1 MRNKINDN
9 INRNF
14 RLKENFMG
22 GDFSDN
28 LWIKFLD
35 HLNSNFRLK
44 LKHILN
50 ISKTLHNIGGINNI
64 VSMNWQFPKR
74 NKNKQEKTSF

>member
-35 HLNSNFRLK
+35 HLNSNFTLK
-44 LKHILN
+44 LKQTLN
-50 ISKTLHNIGGINNI
+50 IHLNEIHNADGINSI
-64 VSMNWQFPKR
+64 V
-74 NKNKQEKTSF
+74 

>member
-14 RLKENFMG
+14 RLQETFMG

-28 LWIKFLD
+28 LWIKFLE
-35 HLNSNFRLK
+35 HLQSNFSLK
-44 LKHILN
+44 LKHTPNNYLN
-50 ISKTLHNIGGINNI
+50 PRAN
-64 VSMNWQFPKR
+64 
-74 NKNKQEKTSF
+74 

>member
-35 HLNSNFRLK
+35 HLNSNFTLK
-44 LKHILN
+44 LKQTLKIHLN
-50 ISKTLHNIGGINNI
+50 VLI
-64 VSMNWQFPKR
+64 
-74 NKNKQEKTSF
+74 

>member
-28 LWIKFLD
+28 LWIKFLE
-35 HLNSNFRLK
+35 HLQSNFSLK
-44 LKHILN
+44 LKH
-50 ISKTLHNIGGINNI
+50 TPNN
-64 VSMNWQFPKR
+64 
-74 NKNKQEKTSF
+74 